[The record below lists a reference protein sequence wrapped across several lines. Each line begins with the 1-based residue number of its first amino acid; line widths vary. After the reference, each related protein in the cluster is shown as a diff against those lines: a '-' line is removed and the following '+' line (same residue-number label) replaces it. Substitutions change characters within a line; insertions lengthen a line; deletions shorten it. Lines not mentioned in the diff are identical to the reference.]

1 MDTQQFLDT
10 VLGDKGFYCTV
21 SIKEIV
27 GNTGDLEK
35 KVREQFTETTKDTLA
50 NIQDFA
56 KKDSDVYVALATFK
70 TEKRAKT
77 NIQQLKTLFLDIDCG
92 EKKDYPTK
100 TEARTAL
107 KEFYK
112 RHQLPAPSILVDSGR
127 GWHVYWVLDKP

>member
-56 KKDSDVYVALATFK
+56 KRIVTF
-70 TEKRAKT
+70 
-77 NIQQLKTLFLDIDCG
+77 
-92 EKKDYPTK
+92 
-100 TEARTAL
+100 
-107 KEFYK
+107 
-112 RHQLPAPSILVDSGR
+112 S
-127 GWHVYWVLDKP
+127 